1 MRKSQTPACE
11 HVPGL
16 AACTACQLTIP
27 LCKHHVQVLW
37 QKSKRMRDYKGEAGS
52 SSQHIVSPETR
63 ALHECQSSLLDIVA
77 GRSPPSRAATG
88 NAYASNS
95 TTAGRP
101 GSCSSV
107 RSMRSSA
114 ALSEVP
120 SSRLAPANGWY
131 ASPVLGSYSEVY
143 RRSLTP
149 YSAFKQHDENE
160 ISSGRP
166 ICLLALS

>member
-1 MRKSQTPACE
+1 
-11 HVPGL
+11 
-16 AACTACQLTIP
+16 
-27 LCKHHVQVLW
+27 
-37 QKSKRMRDYKGEAGS
+37 MRDCKGEAGS
-52 SSQHIVSPETR
+52 SSQHIVSPESR
-63 ALHECQSSLLDIVA
+63 ALHECRSSLLDIAA
-77 GRSPPSRAATG
+77 GRSPPSHAATG

-95 TTAGRP
+95 ITAGRP

-143 RRSLTP
+143 RRSFTP
-149 YSAFKQHDENE
+149 YSAFKEHHQHSHQRSTHLPASTWLGDHEITNACAIDEGDA
-160 ISSGRP
+160 SPSTSTLPMMTRSTSCGT
-166 ICLLALS
+166 